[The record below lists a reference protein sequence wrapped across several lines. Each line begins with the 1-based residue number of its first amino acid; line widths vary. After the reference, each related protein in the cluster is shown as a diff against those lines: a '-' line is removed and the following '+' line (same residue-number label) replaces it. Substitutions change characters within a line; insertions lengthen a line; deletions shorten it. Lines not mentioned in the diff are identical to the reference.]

1 MINRLG
7 DDMKNW
13 KDKAL
18 LFIGI
23 IAVSS
28 LCMNV
33 IVIDSLVRT
42 DQDENSIN
50 NMIPDRT
57 PEEWARYED
66 NPSWGSSRLTD
77 EYLAAD
83 WLKLPNFGNI
93 TFGAGYDIEMIYN
106 ATTNQIEWS
115 GGNATYMENVTAY
128 NLWVPVVLYIHTH
141 VTIPVDTP
149 GEWYNVTF
157 DDHPH
162 DDWVQGIEHTSDDST
177 NDTFTFTVDGV
188 YRIAWT
194 LAFEDTNQNS
204 WANISTRI
212 YKYHASNETWEE
224 SHGSVRERDSE
235 RFEKDIVFKN
245 GVMDY
250 FEAGDKLK
258 IQFTSSDTTV
268 NLKASATYGDTPVS
282 ATMSIQRIA

>member
-1 MINRLG
+1 MR
-7 DDMKNW
+7 NW

-50 NMIPDRT
+50 NDMIPDRT

-83 WLKLPNFGNI
+83 WLKLLNFGNI
-93 TFGAGYDIEMIYN
+93 TFGAGYDIEMVYN

-115 GGNATYMENVTAY
+115 GGNTTYTENVTGY
-128 NLWVPVVLYIHTH
+128 NLWIPVVYYTHTH
-141 VTIPVDTP
+141 DTISVDTP

-157 DDHPH
+157 CCHP
-162 DDWVQGIEHTSDDST
+162 DSNWTQGIDHTWNDST
-177 NDTFTFTVDGV
+177 NDTFTFTIDGV
-188 YRIAWT
+188 YRIGWS
-194 LAFEDTNQNS
+194 LAFEDSNQNS
-204 WANISTRI
+204 WANISTRV
-212 YKYHASNETWEE
+212 YRYCCGNETWSEI
-224 SHGSVRERDSE
+224 HGSVRERDSE
-235 RFEKDIVFKN
+235 RFERDIVFKN
-245 GVMDY
+245 GVMLW
-250 FEAGDKLK
+250 AGVGDKLK
-258 IQFTSSDTTV
+258 IQFTSSDTSVT
-268 NLKASATYGDTPVS
+268 LKSSATYGDTPVS
-282 ATMSIQRIA
+282 AAISIVRVA